1 MEYRLAEKRDI
12 DSVCEIISSAIV
24 EMERNNIYQWDEIY
38 PTEEDFLTDMEAGQ
52 LHVGI
57 EDGEIAVVYTIN
69 KETDEQYG
77 NGAWKYPDSEFRVIH
92 RLCVNTAFQ
101 NRGVAGTTLA
111 HIEKELKNSG
121 VETIR
126 LDVFTENPFAL
137 SLYKKNG
144 YYEVGT
150 ANWRKGR
157 FLLMEK
163 HL

>member
-1 MEYRLAEKRDI
+1 MEYRMAEKRDI
-12 DSVCEIISSAIV
+12 DSVCKIISSAIA

-38 PTEEDFLTDMEAGQ
+38 PTREDFLGDMAAGQ
-52 LHVGI
+52 LYVGTI
-57 EDGEIAVVYTIN
+57 DDEIAVLFTIN
-69 KETDEQYG
+69 RETDEQYA
-77 NGAWKYPDSEFRVIH
+77 NGTWKYSDSEFRVIH
-92 RLCVNTAFQ
+92 RLCVNPAFQ
-101 NRGVAGTTLA
+101 NRGVAKETLS
-111 HIEKELKNSG
+111 HIEKELKAIG

-126 LDVFTENPFAL
+126 LDVFTGNPFAL
-137 SLYKKNG
+137 SLYRKNG

>member
-69 KETDEQYG
+69 KETDEQYA

-92 RLCVNTAFQ
+92 RLCVNPAFQ
-101 NRGVAGTTLA
+101 NHGVAETTLA
-111 HIEKELKNSG
+111 HIEKELRNSG

-137 SLYKKNG
+137 SLYRKNG